1 MRLPPCLCFVATSVQ
16 GGAPLLDLVIL
27 QKNGRCGRQV
37 CSWLVASGWCSV
49 LSGTI
54 QGPKSWLVQ
63 RLRPPNPSPAPNI
76 VLNRYQMCWQHCTKP
91 GTPSRPILV
100 PRRAQFR
107 YPVATN
113 SGTPSRPIP
122 VPILDQFWYQ
132 FWTNFGT
139 SFGPNLVPVLDQF
152 WYQFWTKSGS
162 KSDPNLVQ
170 NRYQIWS
177 RVDKVVVQ
185 MARTCIQNGPHLQH
199 FLTGFAR
206 TKTGTCPAGPQ
217 NVRFTLDLRPQ
228 NGSHLETRKTINSK
242 WRALAFKTGHICS
255 SKWCTLA
262 FQSGRA
268 FHSRWA
274 ASPQGGPQASLKAG
288 RRHPSRSAASP
299 HESVPQASLKVADN
313 LSPSSAEALPPQVGA
328 TWGPEPR
335 CTQIGI

>member
-1 MRLPPCLCFVATSVQ
+1 
-16 GGAPLLDLVIL
+16 
-27 QKNGRCGRQV
+27 
-37 CSWLVASGWCSV
+37 
-49 LSGTI
+49 
-54 QGPKSWLVQ
+54 
-63 RLRPPNPSPAPNI
+63 
-76 VLNRYQMCWQHCTKP
+76 
-91 GTPSRPILV
+91 
-100 PRRAQFR
+100 
-107 YPVATN
+107 
-113 SGTPSRPIP
+113 
-122 VPILDQFWYQ
+122 
-132 FWTNFGT
+132 
-139 SFGPNLVPVLDQF
+139 
-152 WYQFWTKSGS
+152 
-162 KSDPNLVQ
+162 
-170 NRYQIWS
+170 
-177 RVDKVVVQ
+177 

-199 FLTGFAR
+199 FLTGFAV

-313 LSPSSAEALPPQVGA
+313 LSPSSAKALPPRLVPLGVPNPVAPKSAFEASSPNSTKSSSNSTRGTDPLRKRTIPAINKRPAFGWRQPFVFLYLVLSWYQLIRN
-328 TWGPEPR
+328 TNYIVPNNSLFLV
-335 CTQIGI
+335 